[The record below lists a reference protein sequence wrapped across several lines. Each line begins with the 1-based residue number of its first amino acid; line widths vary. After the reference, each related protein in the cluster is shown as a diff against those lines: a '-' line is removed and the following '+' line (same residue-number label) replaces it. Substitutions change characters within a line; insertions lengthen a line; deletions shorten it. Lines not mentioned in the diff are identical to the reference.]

1 MKTKRLKKFV
11 LPTVY
16 VMVIGVLFV
25 SISFLGNILQS
36 KVEYGNMAVSALK
49 NNVTPVGK
57 NEDIV
62 ESKIERPY
70 VSSNVSISK
79 SYYDM
84 KDEEAK
90 QQNSLV
96 YYENT
101 YLQNSGVS
109 YGREASFDVVSILD
123 GTVTS
128 IKEDQNLGKIVE
140 VTHSND
146 IISIYQ
152 SLSDVKV
159 KENQEIKQG
168 DIIGTSGTCNIE
180 NDLNNHL
187 HFEMI
192 VKGSIV
198 NPENYYDKKISEL

>member
-1 MKTKRLKKFV
+1 MKRRKLKKAVVYSLYALGFV
-11 LPTVY
+11 MLLGTLYLIEGMFPSNSFNGVDDGY
-16 VMVIGVLFV
+16 VNKTIIEEDVPVI
-25 SISFLGNILQS
+25 NT
-36 KVEYGNMAVSALK
+36 AD
-49 NNVTPVGK
+49 T
-57 NEDIV
+57 IV
-62 ESKIERPY
+62 RPY
-70 VSSNVSISK
+70 LVNDVTIVK
-79 SYYDM
+79 NYYDY
-84 KDEEAK
+84 KSEAETQEK
-90 QQNSLV
+90 SLI

-101 YLQNSGVS
+101 YLQNSGIS

-180 NDLNNHL
+180 NDLKNHL

>member
-1 MKTKRLKKFV
+1 MKKRRLKRPIVYAIYSLGFV
-11 LPTVY
+11 MLLGTLYLIDSFFPMNSFNGVDDDYVNKTVIEEDIP
-16 VMVIGVLFV
+16 VINTSDMIIRPYLVDDV
-25 SISFLGNILQS
+25 SI
-36 KVEYGNMAVSALK
+36 LK
-49 NNVTPVGK
+49 N
-57 NEDIV
+57 
-62 ESKIERPY
+62 
-70 VSSNVSISK
+70 
-79 SYYDM
+79 YYDY
-84 KDEEAK
+84 KSEAENQEK
-90 QQNSLV
+90 SLI

-109 YGREASFDVVSILD
+109 YGREATFDAVSILD

-152 SLSDVKV
+152 SLSEVKV

-180 NDLNNHL
+180 SDLNNHL

-192 VKGSIV
+192 VKGTIV
-198 NPENYYDKKISEL
+198 NPENYFDKKISEI

>member
-1 MKTKRLKKFV
+1 M
-11 LPTVY
+11 
-16 VMVIGVLFV
+16 
-25 SISFLGNILQS
+25 
-36 KVEYGNMAVSALK
+36 
-49 NNVTPVGK
+49 
-57 NEDIV
+57 
-62 ESKIERPY
+62 
-70 VSSNVSISK
+70 
-79 SYYDM
+79 
-84 KDEEAK
+84 
-90 QQNSLV
+90 
-96 YYENT
+96 
-101 YLQNSGVS
+101 
-109 YGREASFDVVSILD
+109 VSILD

-180 NDLNNHL
+180 NDLKNHL

-198 NPENYYDKKISEL
+198 NPENYYNKKISEL

>member
-1 MKTKRLKKFV
+1 MKRRKLKKAVVYSLYALGFV
-11 LPTVY
+11 MLLGTLYLIEGMFPSNSFNGVDDGY
-16 VMVIGVLFV
+16 VNKTIIEEDVPVI
-25 SISFLGNILQS
+25 NT
-36 KVEYGNMAVSALK
+36 AD
-49 NNVTPVGK
+49 T
-57 NEDIV
+57 IV
-62 ESKIERPY
+62 RPY
-70 VSSNVSISK
+70 LVNDVTIVK
-79 SYYDM
+79 NYYDY
-84 KDEEAK
+84 KSEAETQEK
-90 QQNSLV
+90 SLI

-101 YLQNSGVS
+101 YLQNSGIS

-140 VTHSND
+140 VIHSND

-180 NDLNNHL
+180 NDLKNHL

>member
-1 MKTKRLKKFV
+1 MKKRRLKKPIIYALYGFGFV
-11 LPTVY
+11 MLLGTLYLIDSFFPTNNFNGVDDNY
-16 VMVIGVLFV
+16 VNKTVIEEDIPVISTSDTIIRPYLVDDV
-25 SISFLGNILQS
+25 SI
-36 KVEYGNMAVSALK
+36 LK
-49 NNVTPVGK
+49 N
-57 NEDIV
+57 
-62 ESKIERPY
+62 
-70 VSSNVSISK
+70 
-79 SYYDM
+79 YYDY
-84 KDEEAK
+84 KSEAENQEK
-90 QQNSLV
+90 SLI

-128 IKEDQNLGKIVE
+128 IKEDQNLGMVVE

-152 SLSDVKV
+152 SLSEVKV

-168 DIIGTSGTCNIE
+168 EIIGTSGTCNIE
-180 NDLNNHL
+180 NDLSNHL

-192 VKGSIV
+192 VKGTTV
-198 NPENYYDKKISEL
+198 NPENYYDKKISEI

>member
-1 MKTKRLKKFV
+1 MKRRKLKKAVVYSLYALGFV
-11 LPTVY
+11 MLLGTLYLIEGMFPSNSFNGVDDGY
-16 VMVIGVLFV
+16 VNKTIIEEDVPVI
-25 SISFLGNILQS
+25 NT
-36 KVEYGNMAVSALK
+36 AD
-49 NNVTPVGK
+49 T
-57 NEDIV
+57 IV
-62 ESKIERPY
+62 RPY
-70 VSSNVSISK
+70 LVNDVTIVK
-79 SYYDM
+79 NYYDY
-84 KDEEAK
+84 KSEAETQEK
-90 QQNSLV
+90 SLI

-101 YLQNSGVS
+101 YLQNSGIS
-109 YGREASFDVVSILD
+109 YGREASFDVISILD

-180 NDLNNHL
+180 NDLKNHL

>member
-1 MKTKRLKKFV
+1 MKRRKLKRPVVYGLYALGFV
-11 LPTVY
+11 MLLGTLYLIDGMFPTNSFNGINDDY
-16 VMVIGVLFV
+16 VNKTVLEEDVPVINTENTIIRPYLVNDV
-25 SISFLGNILQS
+25 SI
-36 KVEYGNMAVSALK
+36 VK
-49 NNVTPVGK
+49 N
-57 NEDIV
+57 
-62 ESKIERPY
+62 
-70 VSSNVSISK
+70 
-79 SYYDM
+79 YYDY
-84 KDEEAK
+84 KSEAENQEK
-90 QQNSLV
+90 SLI

>member
-1 MKTKRLKKFV
+1 MKRRKLKKAVVYSLYALGFV
-11 LPTVY
+11 MLLGTLYLIEGMFPSNSFNGVEDGY
-16 VMVIGVLFV
+16 VNKTIIEEDVPVI
-25 SISFLGNILQS
+25 NT
-36 KVEYGNMAVSALK
+36 AD
-49 NNVTPVGK
+49 T
-57 NEDIV
+57 IV
-62 ESKIERPY
+62 RPY
-70 VSSNVSISK
+70 LVNDVTIVK
-79 SYYDM
+79 NYYDY
-84 KDEEAK
+84 KSEAETQEK
-90 QQNSLV
+90 SLI

-101 YLQNSGVS
+101 YLQNSGIS

-123 GTVTS
+123 GIVTS

-180 NDLNNHL
+180 NDLKNHL

-198 NPENYYDKKISEL
+198 NPENYYNKKISEL

>member
-1 MKTKRLKKFV
+1 MKKRRLKKPLIYAFYSLGFV
-11 LPTVY
+11 MLLGTLYLIDGFFPTNSFNGVDDDY
-16 VMVIGVLFV
+16 VNKTIIEENIPVINTSDTIVRPYLVNDV
-25 SISFLGNILQS
+25 SI
-36 KVEYGNMAVSALK
+36 LK
-49 NNVTPVGK
+49 NFYDYK
-57 NEDIV
+57 S
-62 ESKIERPY
+62 ESE
-70 VSSNVSISK
+70 NQEK
-79 SYYDM
+79 S
-84 KDEEAK
+84 
-90 QQNSLV
+90 LI

-109 YGREASFDVVSILD
+109 YGREATFDVVSILD
-123 GTVTS
+123 GTVTA

-152 SLSDVKV
+152 SLSEVKV

-198 NPENYYDKKISEL
+198 NPENYYDKKISEI

>member
-1 MKTKRLKKFV
+1 MKKRRLKRPIIYALYGFGFV
-11 LPTVY
+11 MLLGTLYLIDSFFPTNSFNGVDGDY
-16 VMVIGVLFV
+16 VNKTVIEQEVPVVNISDTIIRPYLVDDV
-25 SISFLGNILQS
+25 SI
-36 KVEYGNMAVSALK
+36 LK
-49 NNVTPVGK
+49 N
-57 NEDIV
+57 
-62 ESKIERPY
+62 
-70 VSSNVSISK
+70 
-79 SYYDM
+79 YYDY
-84 KDEEAK
+84 KSEAENQEK
-90 QQNSLV
+90 SLI

-109 YGREASFDVVSILD
+109 YGREATFDVVSILD

-128 IKEDQNLGKIVE
+128 VKEDQNLGLVVE

-152 SLSDVKV
+152 SLSEVKV

-192 VKGSIV
+192 IKGSIV
-198 NPENYYDKKISEL
+198 NPENYYDKKISEI

>member
-1 MKTKRLKKFV
+1 MKKRRLKRPIVYAIYSLGFV
-11 LPTVY
+11 MLLGTLYLIDSFFPTNSFNGVDDDY
-16 VMVIGVLFV
+16 VNKTVIEEDIPVINTSDTIIRPYLVDDV
-25 SISFLGNILQS
+25 SI
-36 KVEYGNMAVSALK
+36 LK
-49 NNVTPVGK
+49 N
-57 NEDIV
+57 
-62 ESKIERPY
+62 
-70 VSSNVSISK
+70 
-79 SYYDM
+79 YYDY
-84 KDEEAK
+84 KSEAENQEK
-90 QQNSLV
+90 SLI

-109 YGREASFDVVSILD
+109 YGREATFDVVSILD

-152 SLSDVKV
+152 SLSEVKV

-180 NDLNNHL
+180 SDLNNHL

-192 VKGSIV
+192 VKGAIV
-198 NPENYYDKKISEL
+198 NPENYFDKKISEI

>member
-1 MKTKRLKKFV
+1 MKRRRLKKPIVYGIYGLGCVMLLGTLYLIDSFF
-11 LPTVY
+11 PTNSFNGVDDNY
-16 VMVIGVLFV
+16 VNKTVIEEDIPVVNTSDTIIRPYLVDDV
-25 SISFLGNILQS
+25 SI
-36 KVEYGNMAVSALK
+36 LK
-49 NNVTPVGK
+49 N
-57 NEDIV
+57 
-62 ESKIERPY
+62 
-70 VSSNVSISK
+70 
-79 SYYDM
+79 YYDY
-84 KDEEAK
+84 KSEAETQEK
-90 QQNSLV
+90 SLI

-101 YLQNSGVS
+101 YLQSSGVS
-109 YGREASFDVVSILD
+109 YGREASFDVIAILD

-128 IKEDQNLGKIVE
+128 VKEDPNLGKIVE

-192 VKGSIV
+192 IKGSTV
-198 NPENYYDKKISEL
+198 NPLNYYDKKISEI

>member
-1 MKTKRLKKFV
+1 MKRRKLKKAVVYSLYALGFV
-11 LPTVY
+11 MLLGTLYLIEGMFPSNSFNGVDDGY
-16 VMVIGVLFV
+16 VNKTIIEEDVPVI
-25 SISFLGNILQS
+25 NT
-36 KVEYGNMAVSALK
+36 AD
-49 NNVTPVGK
+49 T
-57 NEDIV
+57 IV
-62 ESKIERPY
+62 RPY
-70 VSSNVSISK
+70 LVNDVTIVK
-79 SYYDM
+79 NYYDY
-84 KDEEAK
+84 KSEAETQEK
-90 QQNSLV
+90 SLI

-101 YLQNSGVS
+101 YLQNSGIS

-128 IKEDQNLGKIVE
+128 VKEDQNLGKIVE

-180 NDLNNHL
+180 NDLKNHL

>member
-1 MKTKRLKKFV
+1 MKRRKLKKAVVYSLYALGFV
-11 LPTVY
+11 MLLGTLYLIEGMFPSNSFNGVDDGY
-16 VMVIGVLFV
+16 VNKTIIEEDVPVI
-25 SISFLGNILQS
+25 NT
-36 KVEYGNMAVSALK
+36 AD
-49 NNVTPVGK
+49 T
-57 NEDIV
+57 IV
-62 ESKIERPY
+62 RPY
-70 VSSNVSISK
+70 LVNDVTIVK
-79 SYYDM
+79 TYYDY
-84 KDEEAK
+84 KSEAETQEK
-90 QQNSLV
+90 SLI

-101 YLQNSGVS
+101 YLQNSGIS

-180 NDLNNHL
+180 NDLKNHL

>member
-1 MKTKRLKKFV
+1 MKRRKLKKAVVYSLYALGFV
-11 LPTVY
+11 MLLGTLYLIEGMFPSNSFNGVEDGY
-16 VMVIGVLFV
+16 VNKTIIEEDVPVI
-25 SISFLGNILQS
+25 NT
-36 KVEYGNMAVSALK
+36 AD
-49 NNVTPVGK
+49 T
-57 NEDIV
+57 IV
-62 ESKIERPY
+62 RPY
-70 VSSNVSISK
+70 LVNDVTIVK
-79 SYYDM
+79 NYYDY
-84 KDEEAK
+84 KSEAETQEK
-90 QQNSLV
+90 SLI

-101 YLQNSGVS
+101 YLQNSGIS

-180 NDLNNHL
+180 NDLKNHL

-198 NPENYYDKKISEL
+198 NPENYYNKKISEL

>member
-1 MKTKRLKKFV
+1 MKKRRLKSPIVYALYSLGFV
-11 LPTVY
+11 MLLGTLYLIDSFFPTNSFNGVDDDY
-16 VMVIGVLFV
+16 VNKTVIEEDIPVINTSDTIIRPYLVDDV
-25 SISFLGNILQS
+25 SI
-36 KVEYGNMAVSALK
+36 LK
-49 NNVTPVGK
+49 N
-57 NEDIV
+57 
-62 ESKIERPY
+62 
-70 VSSNVSISK
+70 
-79 SYYDM
+79 YYDY
-84 KDEEAK
+84 KSEAENQEK
-90 QQNSLV
+90 SLI

-109 YGREASFDVVSILD
+109 YGREATFDVVSILD

-152 SLSDVKV
+152 SLSEVKV

-180 NDLNNHL
+180 SDLNNHL

-192 VKGSIV
+192 VKGAIV
-198 NPENYYDKKISEL
+198 NPENYFDKKISEI

>member
-1 MKTKRLKKFV
+1 MKKRRLKRPIVYAIYSLGFV
-11 LPTVY
+11 MLLGTLYLIDSFFPTNSFNGVDDDY
-16 VMVIGVLFV
+16 VNKTVIEEDIPVINTSDTIIKPYLVDDV
-25 SISFLGNILQS
+25 SI
-36 KVEYGNMAVSALK
+36 LK
-49 NNVTPVGK
+49 N
-57 NEDIV
+57 
-62 ESKIERPY
+62 
-70 VSSNVSISK
+70 
-79 SYYDM
+79 YYDY
-84 KDEEAK
+84 KSEAENQEK
-90 QQNSLV
+90 SLI

-109 YGREASFDVVSILD
+109 YGREATFDIVSILD

-152 SLSDVKV
+152 SLSEVKV

-180 NDLNNHL
+180 SDLNNHL

-192 VKGSIV
+192 VKGAIV
-198 NPENYYDKKISEL
+198 NPENYYDKKISEI